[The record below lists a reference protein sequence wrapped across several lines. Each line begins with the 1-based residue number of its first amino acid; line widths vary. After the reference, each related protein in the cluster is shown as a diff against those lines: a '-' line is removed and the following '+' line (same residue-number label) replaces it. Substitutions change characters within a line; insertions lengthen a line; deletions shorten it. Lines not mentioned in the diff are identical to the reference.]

1 MSTWGRDGTTA
12 RHTQKRPP
20 YRHERTRLHRLSRR
34 HDTIIGGAGDDKLK
48 GGHGDDTIDGGDGDD
63 WIDGGPGDDTIDGGS
78 GNDYIKAGSGDDT
91 VTDFT
96 AGAGTD
102 DRLDVFEFG
111 FTDLAD
117 LLGAADDGNGANPD
131 TVISLDA
138 DDSVTLIG
146 VQKADLHDDDFL
158 F

>member
-1 MSTWGRDGTTA
+1 MARRRGTRGDDHLIGTSGRDYIDG
-12 RHTQKRPP
+12 R
-20 YRHERTRLHRLSRR
+20 
-34 HDTIIGGAGDDKLK
+34 D
-48 GGHGDDTIDGGDGDD
+48 GDDTI
-63 WIDGGPGDDTIDGGS
+63 IGGPGDDTIDGCS
-78 GNDYIKAGSGDDT
+78 GNDYIKAGSGDES

-117 LLGAADDGNGANPD
+117 LLGAADDGNGANPE
-131 TVISLDA
+131 TVISLDP

-146 VQKADLHDDDFL
+146 IQKADLHDDDFL
-158 F
+158 FWAALAVQFGIVAEDAVFVERDALA